1 MELELQVKLLL
12 VPLKKIHI
20 LTLEMKHYQCCI
32 NHIRM
37 VNSLHIFSQHTM
49 INRLVFPKP
58 MNSLNH
64 RIKESGTGFTLD
76 TTKQPAK
83 PATLW
88 HLVMEQLLLK
98 SFQAQLIQQLALSR
112 QFSVDQAKFL
122 VYQENSSIFNLS
134 IMMGVTS
141 TLLRMCRLMSKLM
154 LLPRLLVNLS
164 QLAINF
170 WAAQHSQISQSNSI
184 NSSSFFA
191 GFLKKIISHFTQ
203 HLLGM
208 TICHWMS

>member
-76 TTKQPAK
+76 TTKQPRK
-83 PATLW
+83 RATQW
-88 HLVMEQLLLK
+88 RSAMEQLLLK
-98 SFQAQLIQQLALSR
+98 SFQAHRTLQLVLSR
-112 QFSVDQAKFL
+112 QSSVDLAKSL
-122 VYQENSSIFNLS
+122 VCLENSLIFNLS
-134 IMMGVTS
+134 ITMGAMS
-141 TLLRMCRLMSKLM
+141 TLLPTCRLMSKLM
-154 LLPRLLVNLS
+154 SLLLLLANLS
-164 QLAINF
+164 QLAMNS
-170 WAAQHSQISQSNSI
+170 WAAQPSQTSPSKYRLILQS
-184 NSSSFFA
+184 F
-191 GFLKKIISHFTQ
+191 
-203 HLLGM
+203 
-208 TICHWMS
+208 